1 VKKRDNYMICYS
13 LGIYKSLK
21 RESQSDNKIGLRK
34 TIENKVIQ
42 IFLYLYKSVNIRYRF
57 IKIVKIVFY
66 W

>member
-1 VKKRDNYMICYS
+1 MKKRDNYMICYS

-21 RESQSDNKIGLRK
+21 RESQSHNKIGLRK